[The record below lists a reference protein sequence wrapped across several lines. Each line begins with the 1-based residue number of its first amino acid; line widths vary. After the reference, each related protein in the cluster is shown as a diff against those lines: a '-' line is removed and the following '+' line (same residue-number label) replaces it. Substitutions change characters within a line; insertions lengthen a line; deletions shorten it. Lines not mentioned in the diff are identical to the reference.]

1 MNLKQSVRN
10 VAAFLGRN
18 RVLLALLA
26 LTLVAA

>member
-1 MNLKQSVRN
+1 MNLKQSVRS
-10 VAAFLGRN
+10 VAAFLRRN